1 MPLIWQK
8 GDYMWKKIG
17 NGMIKFLILLFT
29 FVVSFAG
36 ISYLANKNNTKVI
49 ASMSTASLPMVYV
62 KGSIGDMNAMYG
74 YVSDMKGEYMR
85 DSLTP
90 LPSDRRLSISIDTCG
105 QDILSI
111 SYEVRSLD
119 TTRLVES
126 TEVKDYEA
134 TGETIETVLPIKNLL
149 DKDTEYL
156 LIIKVSTEK
165 QEKILYYTRILLP
178 GTDLHE
184 TEKLEFVKWFHDV
197 TFAKESADVL
207 KSYLESTT
215 DKNDT
220 FQTVTIHSSLERVTW
235 GDLKVRQETTPVMKI
250 LEMDES
256 TAAIQCDFMV
266 SVTDEETEYYQVSE
280 YFRVRYTENRMYLL
294 DYERTMEVVFSPT
307 HKNYQDDMIK
317 LGITDE
323 DKQIAYSSDNTKIAF
338 EQSGMLWEYDRKKDN
353 IVQVYGFRDSYPLD
367 VRANYD
373 QHDINIL
380 NIDDYGNIQFLV
392 YGYMNR
398 GEHEGECGVGVYYF
412 DAGKNC
418 VTEKAFLQS
427 DKPYQHMKLE
437 VEKLAYVTSVQ
448 TEKNTTQADAEE
460 ETVSCVETENE
471 LYLLLNNSVY
481 KINLETR
488 ELTRL
493 VANLKDNSY
502 VIAENMKHIA
512 WQEEME
518 PYQSKTVCILNIDT
532 GKTTY
537 AKAGAGEYIYPMGFM
552 DDDFIYGVAKE
563 GDVSYDIVGDTLF
576 PMYKLYIQNEFGEI
590 VKEYERNNLYIQEI
604 SLSGNVLQL
613 KRVKKDQ
620 NGIYTQAED
629 DNITNNKEEV
639 IEPIAITTEISE
651 VMKEE
656 IYIRL
661 ANKTASETPKLLTP
675 KEVVL
680 DGDKRVVPEVDK
692 EATEKQYL
700 AYGKGKLQGIY
711 TQASDAVATA
721 AETKGTA
728 LDSEFNYLW
737 KRNGRKTSTQITDI
751 KGERVSNGKTS
762 LGISLSAMLKYAGVT
777 ADGDELLSQ
786 NKSPMNILSE
796 NMKGTVVNLTGC
808 SIDTV
813 LYYVN
818 AGMPVL
824 AVTGDKQGLLIV
836 GYDNLNIV
844 VMNPENG
851 RLVYKMGMNDSVRY
865 FDEKGNYF
873 ISYIPE

>member
-1 MPLIWQK
+1 
-8 GDYMWKKIG
+8 MWKKIR
-17 NGMIKFLILLFT
+17 NGLIKFLVLFIT

-36 ISYLANKNNTKVI
+36 ISYLANKDNTKVI
-49 ASMSTASLPMVYV
+49 ASMSMASLPMIYV
-62 KGSIGDMNAMYG
+62 EGSLGDMNAMYG
-74 YVSDMKGEYMR
+74 YVSEMKGEYMR

-90 LPSDRRLSISIDTCG
+90 LPSDRKLSISIDTCG
-105 QDILSI
+105 ESITSI

-119 TTRLVES
+119 TTRLVEN
-126 TEVKDYEA
+126 TEVTDYEA
-134 TGETIETVLPIKNLL
+134 KGGTIETVLPIKNLL

-156 LIIKVSTEK
+156 LIVKLATNK
-165 QEKILYYTRILLP
+165 QEKISYYTRILLP
-178 GTDLHE
+178 STDLHE
-184 TEKLEFVKWFHDV
+184 KEKLEFVKWFHDV
-197 TFAKESADVL
+197 TFVKESADVL
-207 KSYLESTT
+207 KSYLENTT

-220 FQTVTIHSSLERVTW
+220 FQTVTIYSSLDRVTW

-250 LEMDES
+250 LEMDGS

-266 SVTDEETEYYQVSE
+266 SVTNEETEYYQVSE
-280 YFRVRYTENRMYLL
+280 YYRVRYTESRMYLL

-317 LGITDE
+317 LGITEE

-338 EQSGMLWEYDRKKDN
+338 EQSGMLWEYDSKKDN

-373 QHDINIL
+373 QHDIDII

-418 VTEKAFLQS
+418 VTEKAFIQS
-427 DKPYQHMKLE
+427 DKPYQYMKLE
-437 VEKLAYVTSVQ
+437 VEKLAYVTPVE

-460 ETVSCVETENE
+460 EAISYVDTENE

-488 ELTRL
+488 EMTRL

-563 GDVSYDIVGDTLF
+563 GDVSYDMAGAALF
-576 PMYKLYIQNEFGEI
+576 PMYKLYIQDESGEI

-613 KRVKKDQ
+613 KRIKKNE
-620 NGIYTQAED
+620 NGTYTQAED

-639 IEPIAITTEISE
+639 VEPITVTTETSD
-651 VMKEE
+651 VMKQEV
-656 IYIRL
+656 YIKL
-661 ANKTASETPKLLTP
+661 SDKTASEAPKLLTP

-680 DGDKRVVPEVDK
+680 DGDKRIVPEVD
-692 EATEKQYL
+692 EDTADKQYL

-711 TQASDAVATA
+711 TQASDAVAKA

-728 LDSEFNYLW
+728 LDSEFHYLW

-751 KGERVSNGKTS
+751 KGEVVSSGKTS
-762 LGISLSAMLKYAGVT
+762 LGISLSTMLKHAGV
-777 ADGDELLSQ
+777 AVDGDELLSQ
-786 NKSPMNILSE
+786 NKSPMDILSE
-796 NMKGTVVNLTGC
+796 NVKGTVVNLTGC
-808 SIDTV
+808 SVDTV

-824 AVTGDKQGLLIV
+824 AVTGEKQGLLIV
-836 GYDNLNIV
+836 GYDNLNVI

-851 RLVYKMGMNDSVRY
+851 RLVYKMGMNDSVKY
-865 FDEKGNYF
+865 FEGKGNYF